1 MLPDNWLDAR
11 RANCAGVSTGAFD
24 ASEAHLD
31 ALAARDNE
39 RYTPLTADVAARFGG
54 RPA

>member
-1 MLPDNWLDAR
+1 
-11 RANCAGVSTGAFD
+11 VFD

-31 ALAARDNE
+31 ALAGQDNE
-39 RYTPLTADVAARFGG
+39 RYTSLSEEVNSRFGG